1 MNENLPSKPSRNFK
15 KNFKRNLNEQTVL
28 ENELLKNMLV
38 TVSHEYISSFLDEIE
53 TSPNVMIFINLKQ
66 ILSSI

>member
-38 TVSHEYISSFLDEIE
+38 TVSHEYISSFLDDLE
-53 TSPNVMIFINLKQ
+53 TSPNVMISINLKQ